1 MEKLETTEFLVIN
14 TKLIYKTNYNSK
26 KKNQYFHNPQR
37 SKISLPSLNGE
48 RNETVSF

>member
-26 KKNQYFHNPQR
+26 KKKP
-37 SKISLPSLNGE
+37 ILP
-48 RNETVSF
+48 